1 MSRERHVW
9 IWLAV
14 LAAFVGV
21 LILLG
26 NVLLPFVAAMAVAY
40 FLDPLADKLESW
52 RCSRLVATILI
63 TVAFFFVIILS
74 LVLVGPLLQRQIVGL
89 IQKVPDVVTMIMG
102 LLAPLQETLTEKLSQ
117 EDLKGIR
124 DASAGFAS
132 TALKW
137 VLGVLQG
144 LIKGGAAFLDLLS
157 LIFITPLISF
167 YLLRDWD
174 KIVAKLDSWLPVA
187 NAPTIRKIIAEI
199 DETIAGFVRGQGTV
213 VLILAV
219 YYGIGLT
226 LVGLDFGLLVGVGT
240 GLISFIP
247 YFGMLIGMV
256 AAMAIGF
263 AQYGT
268 DILPL
273 ALILVVFLSG
283 QAIESMFI
291 TPKLVGD
298 KVGLH
303 AVWVIFALMAGGAA
317 FGFTGILLAVPVA
330 ATIGVL
336 VRFFLSEYM
345 KSSLYQNHEPPPSG
359 DGRTQP

>member
-1 MSRERHVW
+1 MSRERQFWV
-9 IWLAV
+9 WLAI
-14 LAAFVGV
+14 LAALIGI

-26 NVLLPFVAAMAVAY
+26 SVLLPFVAAMAVAY
-40 FLDPLADKLESW
+40 FLDPLADRLESW
-52 RCSRLVATILI
+52 GCSRVIATILI
-63 TVAFFFVIILS
+63 TVTFFFVIILV
-74 LVLVGPLLQRQIVGL
+74 LILVGPLLQRQIVGL
-89 IQKVPDVVTMIMG
+89 IQKVPDVVTMIAG
-102 LLAPLQETLTEKLSQ
+102 WISPLQESLTEKLSE
-117 EDLKGIR
+117 EDIKGIR
-124 DASAGFAS
+124 NASAGFAA

-144 LIKGGAAFLDLLS
+144 ILQGGAAFLNLLS

-174 KIVAKLDSWLPVA
+174 KIVAKLDSWLPMA
-187 NAPTIRKIIAEI
+187 NADTVRGIVKEI

-213 VLILAV
+213 VLLLAV
-219 YYGIGLT
+219 YYGVGLT
-226 LVGLDFGLLVGVGT
+226 LIGLDFGLLVGVGT

-256 AAMAIGF
+256 AAMAIAF
-263 AQYGT
+263 AQFGL
-268 DILPL
+268 DIVPL
-273 ALILVVFLSG
+273 GLILAVFFSG

-317 FGFTGILLAVPVA
+317 FGFTGILLAVPAA

-345 KSSLYQNHEPPPSG
+345 KSSLYQNHEPPSPG
-359 DGRTQP
+359 EGGPQA